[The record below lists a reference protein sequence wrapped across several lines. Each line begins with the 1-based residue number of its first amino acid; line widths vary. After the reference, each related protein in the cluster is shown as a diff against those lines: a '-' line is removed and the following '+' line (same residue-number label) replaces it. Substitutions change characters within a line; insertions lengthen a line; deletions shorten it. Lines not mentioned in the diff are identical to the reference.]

1 MKNVIDPLLLA
12 KCPQF
17 FLGPLLQLSGGGPGQ
32 AHQLAGLPGGVA
44 QLVLQPEE
52 FPVPPRQAEDALGQ
66 GGGVLLGPGV
76 DAGDLLHQ
84 GGLSPALLLPV
95 EVDGLVF
102 NYSNE

>member
-1 MKNVIDPLLLA
+1 MKNVTESLLLA
-12 KCPQF
+12 KRPQF
-17 FLGPLLQLSGGGPGQ
+17 FPGPLLQLSGGGPGQ
-32 AHQLAGLPGGVA
+32 AHQLAYLPGGVA

-66 GGGVLLGPGV
+66 GEASSWGPGSMPEISSTR
-76 DAGDLLHQ
+76 GPL
-84 GGLSPALLLPV
+84 PALLLPV